1 MFPNKF
7 ADFKNPLV
15 LRNVIFNMTAT
26 SKIIVGIVTGL
37 KTSVIIDCESP
48 TKIFLGI
55 GKSSYIKMNLKVQ

>member
-48 TKIFLGI
+48 TIFLGI
-55 GKSSYIKMNLKVQ
+55 EKSSYIKMNLKVQ

>member
-1 MFPNKF
+1 M
-7 ADFKNPLV
+7 
-15 LRNVIFNMTAT
+15 IAT

-55 GKSSYIKMNLKVQ
+55 EKSSYIKMNLKVQ